1 VCGGL
6 IERLLH
12 AIPGERP
19 PGRRALPRSG
29 ACRRR
34 PPLRLSASPPYVQ
47 TGPVRAS
54 KRCARRGGAERPDRV
69 VRLTGLTGWVC
80 THHTRANALCMS
92 IHFALGG
99 SRYPTQPA
107 ACRETEQNSR
117 TRTTHPSSYRHPV
130 VHTSSDQ
137 DWIRVP
143 ERWVPL
149 DRALT
154 LPFSLAQHISGA
166 RPNSKDVGF
175 FSRCSLTL
183 HTCDANIVCMFAS
196 FFPSFFLFRRSV
208 FAGRRSRRGDSLRD
222 AVDRTRRDE
231 LEPHSVDEAA
241 TERVM
246 AYGPTSGRRTHA
258 TNWRMK

>member
-1 VCGGL
+1 MRAFVWKAQPNVHTFPVNPRMRSSGGPVCGGL

-143 ERWVPL
+143 ERWVL
-149 DRALT
+149 STAR
-154 LPFSLAQHISGA
+154 LPCLSPSLNTSREPDQLQGCGVFFSLLSDTAHMRCKHSVHVCFVF
-166 RPNSKDVGF
+166 PFF
-175 FSRCSLTL
+175 FSISSEC
-183 HTCDANIVCMFAS
+183 VCRPPLS
-196 FFPSFFLFRRSV
+196 PRRQL
-208 FAGRRSRRGDSLRD
+208 A
-222 AVDRTRRDE
+222 
-231 LEPHSVDEAA
+231 
-241 TERVM
+241 
-246 AYGPTSGRRTHA
+246 
-258 TNWRMK
+258 